1 MQTAPA
7 RVSERGFPA
16 FAGVL
21 PLIAERVMGP
31 AYELLG
37 PILLKSSR

>member
-1 MQTAPA
+1 MPST
-7 RVSERGFPA
+7 RDLL
-16 FAGVL
+16 VL
-21 PLIAERVMGP
+21 LMGALKAKAVLVAEGAMGP